1 MCFIYPKDGKSLL
14 QPSLRSLNHHVVN
27 LLSPLYFTQMDLFPI
42 ETLYHKFVLAG
53 MKYVLCQTHK
63 SGVETVGRL
72 KRSFK
77 INVTFSNPKQLPFNT
92 WAKPGDRL
100 LVMSLFMLCLNDVW
114 KSDRGSLPPSLRA
127 PTTNCFY
134 FLKWKI
140 IHTCRPVRLNAVFKV
155 AVQKHTS
162 TDYRLWLFHKLLWDQ
177 IRPNMKNSLVQSN
190 KHHKTNYGRRFVP
203 LNIEKREE
211 TNENE
216 KLTKE
221 NLTNHHQH
229 CGKDLCLIQKL

>member
-1 MCFIYPKDGKSLL
+1 MLYLSQRWEITVTAQSQVFKSSCSESIVSSLFHTNGLISYWNTLSQICPRWHEICFMSDAQIW
-14 QPSLRSLNHHVVN
+14 
-27 LLSPLYFTQMDLFPI
+27 
-42 ETLYHKFVLAG
+42 
-53 MKYVLCQTHK
+53 
-63 SGVETVGRL
+63 L

-134 FLKWKI
+134 LLKWEI